1 MRGWGRLADW
11 EGYEGLGRLRGL
23 GELGG

>member
-1 MRGWGRLADW
+1 VRAERLADW

-23 GELGG
+23 GELEG